1 MMDKKRD
8 GQNGRLRS
16 KVAHSKQM
24 QRLAHHLNRPVLPLL
39 IVAILYFFFLASY
52 LRTHDAAFFVQAGDY
67 FVDTTQ
73 TPDNLFTVTPFTGY
87 DGTFYYR
94 LALTPFTQEQTA
106 FGITI
111 DNPRYRHQRI
121 LYPLLAWFFSFGS
134 PPLVIYSLIL
144 VNFLG
149 LCALGWVGAHYA
161 QTVGRHAFW
170 GILFALYP
178 GFLYTLSRNLTEI
191 VEALF
196 LLAALVALRQQRAA
210 LAVCLLILAILG
222 KETAVL
228 IPAAA
233 LLLTTV
239 TLWQK
244 KKVYDWW
251 VGLVPLLVYTLW
263 QLGLTIWWQDT
274 LTETARANLSLPFIG
289 LVQGFYAVA
298 TIDGSQIRWL
308 IEVGAL
314 LFLAMIVLF
323 YWLRSQA
330 TLLERLGWGLNLS
343 LLLLL
348 SAQVWIEGQAF
359 LRAASLFY
367 LFSIIVLL
375 NARNR
380 FVNGLLIT
388 VLGVWGIM
396 AINLLSFK

>member
-1 MMDKKRD
+1 MK
-8 GQNGRLRS
+8 
-16 KVAHSKQM
+16 
-24 QRLAHHLNRPVLPLL
+24 RLAHHLNRPVLLLL
-39 IVAILYFFFLASY
+39 IVAILYFLFLASY

-149 LCALGWVGAHYA
+149 LCTLGWVGARYA

-196 LLAALVALRQQRAA
+196 VLAALVALRQQRTA

-228 IPAAA
+228 IPVAM
-233 LLLTTV
+233 LLLTAV

-244 KKVYDWW
+244 KKANDWW
-251 VGLVPLLVYTLW
+251 VGLVPLLVYALW
-263 QLGLTIWWQDT
+263 QLWLTIWWHDT
-274 LTETARANLSLPFIG
+274 LTEAARANLSWPLVG

-298 TIDGSQIRWL
+298 TINGSQTRWV

-314 LFLAMIVLF
+314 LLLAVAVLF
-323 YWLRSQA
+323 WWRNSQA
-330 TLLERLGWGLNLS
+330 NRLERLSWCFNLS

-367 LFSIIVLL
+367 LFSAIILL
-375 NARNR
+375 NTRNKLA
-380 FVNGLLIT
+380 NGFLIT
-388 VLGVWGIM
+388 VL
-396 AINLLSFK
+396 A